1 MLDPRLL
8 ESGAAVV
15 VVVVVEPGKMAGNT
29 AAPIAPIAIPM
40 GKAIDSN

>member
-8 ESGAAVV
+8 VSGAAV